1 MHSLENGDLEMESG
15 NFVYIFDLYFSDRSR
30 ITREAIDFKTKF
42 RLEFDEYG
50 NLYSQYGKF
59 SNWKTPNPNVMKRGH
74 EFRVRLNC
82 TKPSWLW

>member
-15 NFVYIFDLYFSDRSR
+15 NFVYIFDFSDRSR

-50 NLYSQYGKF
+50 NLYS
-59 SNWKTPNPNVMKRGH
+59 
-74 EFRVRLNC
+74 
-82 TKPSWLW
+82 

>member
-50 NLYSQYGKF
+50 NLYS
-59 SNWKTPNPNVMKRGH
+59 
-74 EFRVRLNC
+74 
-82 TKPSWLW
+82 